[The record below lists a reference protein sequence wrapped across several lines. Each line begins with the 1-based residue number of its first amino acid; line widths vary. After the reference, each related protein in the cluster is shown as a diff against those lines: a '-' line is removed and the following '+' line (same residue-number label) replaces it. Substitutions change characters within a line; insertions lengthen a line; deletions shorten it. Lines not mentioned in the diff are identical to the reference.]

1 MKYRELK
8 QMLQTDRI
16 ASIRVVPIPLSKGWC
31 IDVLI
36 KEVLEVGSRT
46 DVMETDRSTRQQ
58 SRVRRFS
65 SIDSAARLLKQLDIT
80 SFTVDMDDSISFVEA
95 GAKPRP
101 EDETADVVS
110 ADDYRR
116 AAGD

>member
-1 MKYRELK
+1 
-8 QMLQTDRI
+8 
-16 ASIRVVPIPLSKGWC
+16 
-31 IDVLI
+31 
-36 KEVLEVGSRT
+36 
-46 DVMETDRSTRQQ
+46 
-58 SRVRRFS
+58 
-65 SIDSAARLLKQLDIT
+65 LKQLDIT